1 MSEKVS
7 VECCIIGGGP
17 AGMVLG
23 LLLARA
29 GVRVLV
35 LEKHADFLRDFRGD
49 TVHPSTLQVMHELGL
64 LDRLLEL
71 PHERIEELTVRFGD
85 SDVMVASFKNLP
97 VRCRFIAIMPQWDF
111 LNFIAREAERYPSFS
126 LRMNTEATELLEQG
140 ERIVGVR
147 AQDSGGP
154 MEILAPLVVGANG
167 RQSGF
172 PERAGLE
179 TEELGVPMDV
189 FWFRLSR
196 RLPDDP
202 PGAGGRFDRGR
213 ILVLIPRVGH
223 WQVGYVIP
231 KGSAERIRS
240 AGLEAF
246 RDTIAR
252 TAPFA
257 RDRTA
262 EIRSWEDVKLLTVRI
277 SRLRR
282 WYRPGLLF
290 IGDAAHAMSPVGGV
304 GINLAIQDAVATA
317 NAVAVPL
324 REGRLTTSDLERVQR
339 RRELPTRVT
348 QKLQMAMQET
358 VIRPTLRAESGVERV
373 PFAFRLLRALPPLRR
388 VPAYLIGIGLRP
400 EHVRTP
406 ENPGSPA

>member
-7 VECCIIGGGP
+7 VECCVIGGGP
-17 AGMVLG
+17 AGMLLG

-29 GVRVLV
+29 GVRVVV

-64 LDRLLEL
+64 LDRLLEV
-71 PHERIEELTVRFGD
+71 PHSRIEELTVRYGD
-85 SDVMVASFKNLP
+85 SDVTIASFKNLP
-97 VRCRFIAIMPQWDF
+97 IRCRFVAIMPQWDF
-111 LNFIAREAERYPSFS
+111 LNFIAREAERYPSFE
-126 LRMNTEATELLEQG
+126 LRMSTEATGLIEEEG
-140 ERIVGVR
+140 KIVGVR
-147 AQDSGGP
+147 ALGP
-154 MEILAPLVVGANG
+154 DGPFEIRAPLVVGANG

-172 PERAGLE
+172 PEQAGLE

-196 RLPDDP
+196 HPPDDP
-202 PGAGGRFDRGR
+202 PQAGGRFDRGR

-246 RDTIAR
+246 RDTIVRA
-252 TAPFA
+252 APFL
-257 RDRTA
+257 RDRIQ
-262 EIRSWEDVKLLTVRI
+262 EIRTWDDVKLLTVRI
-277 SRLRR
+277 NRLRR

-304 GINLAIQDAVATA
+304 GINLAIQDAVAAA
-317 NAVAVPL
+317 NAVAMPL
-324 REGRLTTSDLERVQR
+324 REKRLKTSDLERVQR
-339 RRELPTRVT
+339 RRELPTRAT
-348 QKLQMAMQET
+348 QRLQMLMQET
-358 VIRPTLRAESGVERV
+358 VIRPTLSAENGMERM
-373 PFAFRLLRALPPLRR
+373 PFALRLLRAVPALRR
-388 VPAYLIGIGLRP
+388 VPAYLIGMGLRP

-406 ENPGSPA
+406 ERPEG

>member
-1 MSEKVS
+1 ML
-7 VECCIIGGGP
+7 
-17 AGMVLG
+17 LG

-64 LDRLLEL
+64 LDRLLEV
-71 PHERIEELTVRFGD
+71 PHSRIEELTVRYGD
-85 SDVMVASFKNLP
+85 SDVTIASFKNLP
-97 VRCRFIAIMPQWDF
+97 IRCRFVAIMPQWDF
-111 LNFIAREAERYPSFS
+111 LNFIAREAERYPSFG
-126 LRMNTEATELLEQG
+126 LRMSTEATGLIEEEG
-140 ERIVGVR
+140 RIVGVL
-147 AQDSGGP
+147 AQGP
-154 MEILAPLVVGANG
+154 DGPLEIRAPLVVGANG

-172 PERAGLE
+172 PEQVGLK

-196 RLPDDP
+196 NPPDDP
-202 PGAGGRFDRGR
+202 AQAGGRFDRGR

-246 RDTIAR
+246 RDTIVRA
-252 TAPFA
+252 APFT
-257 RDRTA
+257 RDRIQ
-262 EIRSWEDVKLLTVRI
+262 EIRTWEDVKLLTVRI
-277 SRLRR
+277 NRLRR

-304 GINLAIQDAVATA
+304 GINLAIQDAVAAA
-317 NAVAVPL
+317 NAVALPL
-324 REGRLTTSDLERVQR
+324 LEKRLETSDLERVQR
-339 RRELPTRVT
+339 RRELPTRAT
-348 QKLQMAMQET
+348 QRLQMVMQET
-358 VIRPTLRAESGVERV
+358 VVRPTLSAENGMERM
-373 PFAFRLLRALPPLRR
+373 PIALRLLQALPLLRR
-388 VPAYLIGIGLRP
+388 VPAYLIGMGLRP

-406 ENPGSPA
+406 SRPAPIE